1 MILNILL
8 KVKNIEYLVVDK
20 DIVYF
25 SENTNCNYMT
35 YRQLD
40 TFYKQRIRPEF
51 ENGYYRSLIKDPKTM
66 TMKSMKIRDSELTFR
81 TASNGGSL
89 EGLHVD
95 VTALDE
101 YDRVE
106 F

>member
-1 MILNILL
+1 MMIYWLDTHSYDRASGL
-8 KVKNIEYLVVDK
+8 YA
-20 DIVYF
+20 F
-25 SENTNCNYMT
+25 PT

-66 TMKSMKIRDSELTFR
+66 TMKGMKIRDSELTFR
-81 TASNGGSL
+81 TASQGSSM
-89 EGLHVD
+89 EGLHID
-95 VTALDE
+95 YTALDE
-101 YDRVE
+101 YDRAE

>member
-1 MILNILL
+1 
-8 KVKNIEYLVVDK
+8 
-20 DIVYF
+20 
-25 SENTNCNYMT
+25 MT

-101 YDRVE
+101 YDREV
-106 F
+106 

>member
-1 MILNILL
+1 MMIYWLDTHSYDRGSGL
-8 KVKNIEYLVVDK
+8 YA
-20 DIVYF
+20 F
-25 SENTNCNYMT
+25 PT